1 MNIQMNIQME
11 ELMQKI
17 NKLNINVSE
26 NKDYIYY
33 NEIAN
38 KEGIRYNYIVNNNI
52 DINNFSSHS
61 PSCSNLYNVLETLGI
76 NENDSILDIGSGK
89 GFALFIFTLFNFK
102 KIGGVEINKI
112 DYDICQENINKLE
125 LNNKISIINSDIL
138 EFNNFSDYNYFYF
151 YNPFNEE
158 IFNKI
163 IQIISK
169 LNNSP
174 IIIYKNIHEKD
185 IKILE
190 KNNFK
195 LNKIIKGKERNYF
208 IYIYI

>member
-1 MNIQMNIQME
+1 MEDLIQR
-11 ELMQKI
+11 I
-17 NKLNINVSE
+17 NKLNIDVSE

-33 NEIAN
+33 SEIAN
-38 KEGIRYNYIVNNNI
+38 KKGDRYNYILNNNI

-61 PSCSNLYNVLETLGI
+61 PSCSNLYNVLETLEI
-76 NENDSILDIGSGK
+76 NDNDSILDIGSGK
-89 GFALFIFTLFNFK
+89 GYALFIFTLFNFK

-163 IQIISK
+163 IEIISK

-190 KNNFK
+190 KNNFN
-195 LNKIIKGKERNYF
+195 LSKIIKGEERDYY
-208 IYIYI
+208 IYIYKI